1 MFTKQSVDFL
11 FRPLHLER
19 WAFDVELFI
28 IANYRK
34 IPVAEV
40 PVNWQDVEGSK
51 LNVVTASLMMARDYL
66 LVRLLYLMGLWKID
80 DVYAMPK

>member
-1 MFTKQSVDFL
+1 L
-11 FRPLHLER
+11 FPTLHLER

-34 IPVAEV
+34 IPAVEI

-51 LNVVTASLMMARDYL
+51 LNVVSASLMMARDYL
-66 LVRLLYLMGLWKID
+66 LVRICYLLGLWKID
-80 DVYAMPK
+80 DFYAMPQLKSDKKE

>member
-1 MFTKQSVDFL
+1 
-11 FRPLHLER
+11 LHLER

-34 IPVAEV
+34 IPAKEV

-51 LNVVTASLMMARDYL
+51 LNVVSASLMMARDYFMVRVFYL
-66 LVRLLYLMGLWKID
+66 LGLWRVD
-80 DVYAMPK
+80 DVYLMPK